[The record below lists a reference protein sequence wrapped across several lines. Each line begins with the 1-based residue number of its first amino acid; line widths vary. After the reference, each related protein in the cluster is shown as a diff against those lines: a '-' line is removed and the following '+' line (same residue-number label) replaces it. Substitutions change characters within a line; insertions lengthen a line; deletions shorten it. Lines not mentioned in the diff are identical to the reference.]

1 MNINKQEAE
10 RILKSV
16 QQNKVTA
23 VTLRKNDTQQNK
35 RQELMR
41 LQRMVESKIPLGEEI
56 TVVVLE
62 TNQSRKCASSTC
74 IAHFKYFLAEPIRKV
89 INHFL
94 GDR

>member
-41 LQRMVESKIPLGEEI
+41 LQRMIEKKTPLGEEI

-62 TNQSRKCASSTC
+62 TN
-74 IAHFKYFLAEPIRKV
+74 
-89 INHFL
+89 
-94 GDR
+94 

>member
-56 TVVVLE
+56 TVVVVE
-62 TNQSRKCASSTC
+62 
-74 IAHFKYFLAEPIRKV
+74 
-89 INHFL
+89 IN
-94 GDR
+94 